1 MYDTILVP
9 TDGSEE
15 VSAALDQAFELASTY
30 DATVH
35 ALYVVDDSR
44 GDSGLMGLDN
54 RGPLAPLREEGQ
66 KAVDDVA
73 QKARDANVAV
83 TTTVRQNIPHEGI
96 RAYADEHDVDL
107 IIMSS
112 QGRSG
117 VSRVL
122 FGSVTERVL
131 RLTDRPVLVVSKGAP
146 RHDTESAE

>member
-1 MYDTILVP
+1 MYDDILVP

-15 VSAALDQAFELASTY
+15 VSAAITQAVGLASTY
-30 DATVH
+30 DGTIH

-44 GDSGLMGLDN
+44 GDSGLMGFDN
-54 RGPLAPLREEGQ
+54 RDPLAQLREEGE

-73 QKARDANVAV
+73 QTVRDADADV
-83 TTTVRQNIPHEGI
+83 TTAVRQNRPHAGI
-96 RAYADEHDVDL
+96 RAYADEHDIDL

-112 QGRSG
+112 HGRSG

-131 RLTDRPVLVVSKGAP
+131 RLTERPVLVVSREGPAD
-146 RHDTESAE
+146 DTESA